1 MEALGMLKV
10 ALEDV
15 LVGFELGVFPGS
27 GPPISRALLT
37 PLGSNLVTFAFT
49 MLTA

>member
-1 MEALGMLKV
+1 MEGLGMLSMS
-10 ALEDV
+10 LEDV
-15 LVGFELGVFPGS
+15 VVGLELGVFPDL